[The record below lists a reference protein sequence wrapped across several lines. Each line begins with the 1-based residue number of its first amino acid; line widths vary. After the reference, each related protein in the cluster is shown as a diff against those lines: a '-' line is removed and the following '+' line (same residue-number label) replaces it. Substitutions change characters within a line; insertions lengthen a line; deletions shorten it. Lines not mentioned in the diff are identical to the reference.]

1 MIKRSIILLILFS
14 VLTDSY
20 ATIRR
25 VGFTATIQPVNGLD
39 YLNFQIAHDQS
50 ADGDTIQLYPGASG
64 PTYSGIIS
72 KRLVITGPGYLT
84 NSYYTTTIT
93 EIVNPQLQ
101 NLPGFIGSC
110 TFTIESG
117 SSGSIIEGL
126 NNVTITTSELSSA
139 ERSNITIR
147 RCKSPKIVF
156 NNVGLCNNW
165 RISQC
170 LDLAVVQLA
179 PSNTFTGNR
188 TISNLKIENSVLTA
202 EGLTLSTSPT
212 GTYSNDS
219 IINCIFK
226 TGAALSLSGAPVHIQ
241 NSIFQGQ
248 TFTAVNNAVFV
259 RNITTLASSGNPMFT
274 NAGSS
279 NNQASA
285 NLASIFQGFPITT
298 ANQFTFSQDARF
310 ALTATNIAKNTGQ
323 IPGTTTATDCG
334 IFGGTNPYKL
344 SGIPSIPVYIK
355 LDAPKVIIDNG
366 VTNYTISFSI
376 NSNN

>member
-1 MIKRSIILLILFS
+1 MIKQSIILLILIS
-14 VLTDSY
+14 VFNNAH

-50 ADGDTIQLYPGASG
+50 ENGDTIQLYPGADG
-64 PTYSGIIS
+64 PNYTGIIS

-84 NSYYTTTIT
+84 NSYYTTTST
-93 EIVNPQLQ
+93 ELVNTQLQ

-110 TFTIESG
+110 NFTIETG
-117 SSGSIIEGL
+117 SAGSIIEGL
-126 NNVTITTSELSSA
+126 NNVTITTSALSPE
-139 ERSNITIR
+139 ERSNITVR
-147 RCKSPKIVF
+147 RCKNAKIVF

-165 RISQC
+165 RIAQC

-188 TISNLKIENSVLTA
+188 SISNLKIENSVLTA

-212 GTYSNDS
+212 GTYSGDS
-219 IINCIFK
+219 IINCVFK
-226 TGAALSLSGAPVHIQ
+226 SGAALSLSGAPVLVQ

-248 TFTAVNNAVFV
+248 TFTAVNNAVFI
-259 RNITTLASSGNPMFT
+259 RNITTLTTASNPIFT
-274 NAGSS
+274 NAGGS
-279 NNQASA
+279 NNQANA
-285 NLASIFQGFPITT
+285 NLALIFQGFPITT
-298 ANQFTFSQDARF
+298 GNQNSFSQDARF
-310 ALTATNIAKNTGQ
+310 VLTASNIAKNTGQ

-334 IFGGTNPYKL
+334 IFGGSNPYRL
-344 SGIPSIPVYIK
+344 SGIPPIPVYIR

-366 VTNYTISFSI
+366 VTNYVVTFTI

>member
-1 MIKRSIILLILFS
+1 MIFLALLIVF
-14 VLTDSY
+14 VNAN

-25 VGFTATIQPVNGLD
+25 VGFTATVQAVNGLD

-50 ADGDTIQLYPGASG
+50 ADGDTIQIYPGATG
-64 PTYSGIIS
+64 PTYSGTIS

-110 TFTIESG
+110 DFIIEAG

-126 NNVTITTSELSSA
+126 NNVTVTTSALSSA

-156 NNVGLCNNW
+156 NNIGLCNNW

-188 TISNLKIENSVLTA
+188 TISNLKIENSVLTTD
-202 EGLTLSTSPT
+202 GLTLSTSPS

-219 IINCIFK
+219 IVNCIFK
-226 TGAALSLSGAPVHIQ
+226 SGAALSLSGAPVHIQ

-248 TFTAVNNAVFV
+248 TFTAVTNAVFV
-259 RNITTLASSGNPMFT
+259 RNITTLTNAGNPIFT
-274 NAGSS
+274 NAGSN

-285 NLASIFQGFPITT
+285 NLALIFQGFPITT
-298 ANQFTFSQDARF
+298 GNQNSFSQDSRF
-310 ALTATNIAKNTGQ
+310 QLTATNIAKNTGQ
-323 IPGTTTATDCG
+323 IPGTTTTTDCG
-334 IFGGTNPYKL
+334 IFGGTNPYRL

-366 VTNYTISFSI
+366 VTNYTITFSI